1 VTPAQQATAATPTP
15 STSPS
20 LERRLGPFDAAAII
34 LSNVIGGG
42 IFFVPILVAGLVPVA
57 AGMLGVWVLG
67 GVLAFAG
74 AMAYAELAALRPRS
88 GGEYVYLREAFGPLA
103 AFLTGWTSFVAGFS
117 GAIAA
122 TALFLADAIGR
133 FVPAASDRTPIFT
146 VPVPFAPLVVS
157 NATLVALAAIALLS
171 FIHMRGLGPGRLVHN
186 FLAGLKV
193 SGILIFLALGL
204 ALGSGSWSNLGSS
217 HQVAAPATGWLLA
230 LIPVMFSYSGWNA
243 AAYVAEEIKNP
254 GRNVPI
260 ALGLGT
266 AAVVAIYV
274 ALNVLYL
281 YAMPLADLALVGDG
295 RLTDTVAERLF
306 GFVAGN
312 VIAIF
317 TIVSVAASISAMV
330 LAGPRV
336 YFAMARD
343 GAFLPSVAQVHPRYR
358 TPARAIWAQAGW
370 SAVLVLSS
378 TLSGLVNYTG
388 FAIVLFSGIAVASL
402 FVLRKRNPNAE
413 RPFRAWG
420 YPFAP
425 GLFVAASAAM
435 IGHRL
440 WTEPSQTLYGLIII
454 AAGVPLYLL
463 FARKGPRL
471 ENDL

>member
-1 VTPAQQATAATPTP
+1 MADSAPAV
-15 STSPS
+15 
-20 LERRLGPFDAAAII
+20 LERRLGPYDAAAII
-34 LSNVIGGG
+34 VSNVIGGG
-42 IFFVPILVAGLVPVA
+42 ILFTPPLVAAAVSNSWAFLGTWLVG
-57 AGMLGVWVLG
+57 GM
-67 GVLAFAG
+67 LAFAG
-74 AMAYAELAALRPRS
+74 AMAYAELAALRPRA
-88 GGEYVYLREAFGPLA
+88 GGEYVYLHAAYGRLA

-122 TALFLADAIGR
+122 SALFLADAIGR
-133 FVPAASDRTPIFT
+133 FVPAAADQTPIFAL
-146 VPVPFAPLVVS
+146 PIPFAPLVFT
-157 NATLVALAAIALLS
+157 NQTLVALLAIVCLS

-186 FLAGLKV
+186 VLAGLKV
-193 SGILIFLALGL
+193 SGILVFLALGI
-204 ALGSGSWSNLGSS
+204 AFGTGSWSNLSSS
-217 HQVAAPATGWLLA
+217 HEVTAPATGWLLA

-243 AAYVAEEIKNP
+243 AAYVAEEIRDP

-274 ALNVLYL
+274 ALNLVYL
-281 YAMPLADLALVGDG
+281 YAMPLADVALVPDG

-343 GAFLPSVAQVHPRYR
+343 GAFLPSVARVHETYR
-358 TPARAIWAQAGW
+358 TPARAIWAQAVW

-378 TLSGLVNYTG
+378 TLSSLVNYTG
-388 FAIVLFSGIAVASL
+388 FAIVLFSGVAVSSL
-402 FVLRKRNPNAE
+402 FVLRMRQPHAE

-420 YPFAP
+420 YPYAP

-435 IGHRL
+435 LLHRL
-440 WTEPSQTLYGLIII
+440 WTEPSQTLYGLLIIS
-454 AAGVPLYLL
+454 AGIPLSVL
-463 FARKGPRL
+463 FARRR
-471 ENDL
+471 

>member
-1 VTPAQQATAATPTP
+1 MTT
-15 STSPS
+15 

-42 IFFVPILVAGLVPVA
+42 IFFVPILVAGLVPTA
-57 AGMLGVWVLG
+57 GGMLGVWTLG
-67 GVLAFAG
+67 GLLAFAG
-74 AMAYAELAALRPRS
+74 ALAYAELAALRPRS
-88 GGEYVYLREAFGPLA
+88 GGEYVYLREAFGPVA
-103 AFLTGWTSFVAGFS
+103 AFLTGWTSFVAGVS
-117 GAIAA
+117 GSIAA
-122 TALFLADAIGR
+122 SALFLANAIGC
-133 FVPAASDRTPIFT
+133 FLPAAGDRTPIFT
-146 VPVPFAPLVVS
+146 VPLPFVPLTV
-157 NATLVALAAIALLS
+157 NNQTIVALAAIAALS
-171 FIHMRGLGPGRLVHN
+171 YIHMRGLGPGRVVHN

-193 SGILIFLALGL
+193 SGILVFIALGL
-204 ALGSGSWSNLGSS
+204 ALGAGSVGNLASS
-217 HQVAAPATGWLLA
+217 HEVTAPGTGWLLA

-243 AAYVAEEIKNP
+243 AAYVAEEIRNP

-274 ALNVLYL
+274 LLNVVYL
-281 YAMPLADLALVGDG
+281 YAMPLADLAVVGDG

-343 GAFLPSVAQVHPRYR
+343 GAFLPSVAQVHPTYR
-358 TPARAIWAQAGW
+358 TPAIAIWAQAAW
-370 SAVLVLSS
+370 STILVLSS
-378 TLSGLVNYTG
+378 TLSDLVNYTG

-402 FVLRKRNPNAE
+402 FVLRWRDPGAE

-420 YPFAP
+420 YPVAP

-435 IGHRL
+435 IIHRVI
-440 WTEPSQTLYGLIII
+440 TEPTQTFYGLIII
-454 AAGVPLYLL
+454 GLGAPLYYL
-463 FARKGPRL
+463 FARR
-471 ENDL
+471 NA

>member
-1 VTPAQQATAATPTP
+1 MTT
-15 STSPS
+15 

-34 LSNVIGGG
+34 LSNVIGGV
-42 IFFVPILVAGLVPVA
+42 IFFVPILVAGLVPTA
-57 AGMLGVWVLG
+57 GGMLGVWTLG
-67 GVLAFAG
+67 GLLAFAG
-74 AMAYAELAALRPRS
+74 ALAYAELAALRPRS
-88 GGEYVYLREAFGPLA
+88 GGEYVYLREAFGPVA

-122 TALFLADAIGR
+122 SALFLADAIGR
-133 FVPAASDRTPIFT
+133 FVPAAGDRTPIFT
-146 VPVPFAPLVVS
+146 VPLPFVPLTV
-157 NATLVALAAIALLS
+157 NNQTIVALAAIAALS
-171 FIHMRGLGPGRLVHN
+171 YIHMRGLGPGRVVHN

-193 SGILIFLALGL
+193 SGILVFIALGL
-204 ALGSGSWSNLGSS
+204 ALGAGSVGNLASS
-217 HQVAAPATGWLLA
+217 HEVTAPGTGWLLA

-243 AAYVAEEIKNP
+243 AAYVAEEIRNP

-274 ALNVLYL
+274 LLNVVYL
-281 YAMPLADLALVGDG
+281 YAMPLADLAVVGDG

-343 GAFLPSVAQVHPRYR
+343 GAFLPSVAQVHPTYR
-358 TPARAIWAQAGW
+358 TPAIAIWAQAAW
-370 SAVLVLSS
+370 STILVLSS
-378 TLSGLVNYTG
+378 TLSDLVNYTG

-402 FVLRKRNPNAE
+402 FVLRWRDPGAE

-420 YPFAP
+420 YPVAP

-435 IGHRL
+435 IIHRVI
-440 WTEPSQTLYGLIII
+440 TEPTQTFYGLIII
-454 AAGVPLYLL
+454 GLGAPLYYL
-463 FARKGPRL
+463 FARR
-471 ENDL
+471 NA

>member
-1 VTPAQQATAATPTP
+1 VSA
-15 STSPS
+15 S

-42 IFFVPILVAGLVPVA
+42 IFFVPILVAGLVPHA
-57 AGMLGVWVLG
+57 IGMLGVWVLG

-74 AMAYAELAALRPRS
+74 AMAYAELAALRPKS

-122 TALFLADAIGR
+122 SALFLADAIGR
-133 FVPAASDRTPIFT
+133 FFPAAADRTPIFS
-146 VPVPFAPLVVS
+146 VPIPFLPLVLT
-157 NATLVALAAIALLS
+157 NQTLVALAAIAALS
-171 FIHMRGLGPGRLVHN
+171 FVHMRGLGPGRIVHN

-204 ALGSGSWSNLGSS
+204 SLGTGDWSNLASS
-217 HQVAAPATGWLLA
+217 HEVTAPGTGWLLA
-230 LIPVMFSYSGWNA
+230 LIPVMFSFSGWNA
-243 AAYVAEEIKNP
+243 AAYVAEEIKDP

-281 YAMPLADLALVGDG
+281 YAMPLADLAVVGDG

-336 YFAMARD
+336 YYAMARD

-388 FAIVLFSGIAVASL
+388 FAIVLFSGIAVAAL
-402 FVLRKRNPNAE
+402 FVLRRREPNAE
-413 RPFRAWG
+413 RPFNAWG

-425 GLFVAASAAM
+425 GLFVAA
-435 IGHRL
+435 
-440 WTEPSQTLYGLIII
+440 YGLIII
-454 AAGVPLYLL
+454 GAGIPLYFL
-463 FARKGPRL
+463 FARRQ
-471 ENDL
+471 

>member
-1 VTPAQQATAATPTP
+1 MTASSTPAAPGHAA
-15 STSPS
+15 PS
-20 LERRLGPFDAAAII
+20 LERRLGPLDAAAII
-34 LSNVIGGG
+34 VSNVIGGG
-42 IFFVPILVAGLVPVA
+42 IFYVPVLVAGLVPSAV
-57 AGMLGVWVLG
+57 GMLGVWMLG
-67 GVLAFAG
+67 GVLVFAG
-74 AMAYAELAALRPRS
+74 ALAYAELAALRPRS
-88 GGEYVYLREAFGPLA
+88 GGEYVYLREAFGPVA

-122 TALFLADAIGR
+122 TALFLAEAVGR
-133 FVPAASDRTPIFT
+133 FVPAAADRTPLLTI
-146 VPVPFAPLVVS
+146 PLPLAPLVLT
-157 NATLVALAAIALLS
+157 NQTIVALAAIAALS

-193 SGILIFLALGL
+193 SGILIFIALGL
-204 ALGSGSWSNLGSS
+204 ALGSGSWGNLSSS
-217 HQVAAPATGWLLA
+217 HEVMTPATGWLLA
-230 LIPVMFSYSGWNA
+230 LIPIMFSYSGWNA
-243 AAYVAEEIKNP
+243 AAYVAEEIRDP

-274 ALNVLYL
+274 ALNMVYL
-281 YAMPLADLALVGDG
+281 YAMPLADLAVVPDG

-312 VIAIF
+312 VIQLF

-343 GAFLPSVAQVHPRYR
+343 GAFLPSVARVHPRYR

-388 FAIVLFSGIAVASL
+388 FAIVLFSGIAVAAL
-402 FVLRKRNPNAE
+402 FVLRWREPGAE
-413 RPFRAWG
+413 RPFKAWG
-420 YPFAP
+420 YPYAP
-425 GLFVAASAAM
+425 AVFVAASAAM
-435 IGHRL
+435 IVHRL

-454 AAGVPLYLL
+454 VAGAPLYYL
-463 FARKGPRL
+463 FARRGL
-471 ENDL
+471 

>member
-1 VTPAQQATAATPTP
+1 VTA
-15 STSPS
+15 PS

-57 AGMLGVWVLG
+57 MGMIGVWVLG

-74 AMAYAELAALRPRS
+74 AMAYAELAALRPKS
-88 GGEYVYLREAFGPLA
+88 GGEYVYLREAFGPQA

-122 TALFLADAIGR
+122 SALFLADAIGR
-133 FVPAASDRTPIFT
+133 FFPAAADRTPILT
-146 VPVPFAPLVVS
+146 IPIPFVSLVLT
-157 NATLVALAAIALLS
+157 NQTLVALVAIVALS
-171 FIHMRGLGPGRLVHN
+171 MVHMRGLGPGRIVHN
-186 FLAGLKV
+186 VLAGLKV
-193 SGILIFLALGL
+193 SGILIFIAFGL
-204 ALGSGSWSNLGSS
+204 SLGSGSWAHLSSS
-217 HQVAAPATGWLLA
+217 HEVTAPATGWLLA
-230 LIPVMFSYSGWNA
+230 LIPVMFSFSGWNA
-243 AAYVAEEIKNP
+243 AAYVAEEIRDP
-254 GRNVPI
+254 GRNVPF

-281 YAMPLADLALVGDG
+281 YAMPLADLAVVGDG

-312 VIAIF
+312 LLAIF
-317 TIVSVAASISAMV
+317 TLVSVAASISAMV

-343 GAFLPSVAQVHPRYR
+343 GAFLPSVARVHPTYR
-358 TPARAIWAQAGW
+358 TPARAIWAQATW
-370 SAVLVLSS
+370 SSVLVLSS

-388 FAIVLFSGIAVASL
+388 FAIVLFSGFAVAAL
-402 FVLRKRNPNAE
+402 FVLRWREPNAE
-413 RPFRAWG
+413 RPFKAWG

-425 GLFVAASAAM
+425 GVFVVASAAM

-440 WTEPSQTLYGLIII
+440 WTEPSQTLYGLLIIG
-454 AAGVPLYLL
+454 AGVPLYYL
-463 FARKGPRL
+463 FVRR
-471 ENDL
+471 

>member
-1 VTPAQQATAATPTP
+1 VTPATPAATA
-15 STSPS
+15 TSAPS
-20 LERRLGPFDAAAII
+20 LERRLGPLDAAAII

-42 IFFVPILVAGLVPVA
+42 IFYVPILVAALVPAA

-88 GGEYVYLREAFGPLA
+88 GGEYVYLREAFGPVA

-133 FVPAASDRTPIFT
+133 FVPAASSRTPLLEIPIPF
-146 VPVPFAPLVVS
+146 VPLIVT
-157 NATLVALAAIALLS
+157 NQTIVALAAIALLS
-171 FIHMRGLGPGRLVHN
+171 FVHMCGLGPGRLVHN

-204 ALGSGSWSNLGSS
+204 SLGNGSWSNLASS
-217 HQVAAPATGWLLA
+217 HQVATPATGWLLA

-243 AAYVAEEIKNP
+243 AAYVAEEIRNP

-281 YAMPLADLALVGDG
+281 YALPLAELSVVGDG

-306 GFVAGN
+306 GFVAGD
-312 VIAIF
+312 VIGVF

-343 GAFLPSVAQVHPRYR
+343 GAFLQSVARVHPRYR

-378 TLSGLVNYTG
+378 TLSSLVNYTG

-402 FVLRKRNPNAE
+402 FVLRMREPGAE
-413 RPFRAWG
+413 RPFKAWG

-435 IGHRL
+435 IIHRL
-440 WTEPSQTLYGLIII
+440 WTEPSQTLYGLLIIV
-454 AAGVPLYLL
+454 AGVPLYYLI
-463 FARKGPRL
+463 AKRQPAA
-471 ENDL
+471 

>member
-1 VTPAQQATAATPTP
+1 VTPPTEAVP
-15 STSPS
+15 AHAPPS
-20 LERRLGPFDAAAII
+20 LERRLGPLDAAAII

-42 IFFVPILVAGLVPVA
+42 IFYVPVLVAALVPVA

-122 TALFLADAIGR
+122 SALFLADAIGR
-133 FVPAASDRTPIFT
+133 FVPAAADRTPILQL
-146 VPVPFAPLVVS
+146 PLPFVPLVVTKQ
-157 NATLVALAAIALLS
+157 TLVALAAIALLS

-204 ALGSGSWSNLGSS
+204 ALGSGSWGNVASS
-217 HQVAAPATGWLLA
+217 HAVAAPATGWLLA

-243 AAYVAEEIKNP
+243 AAYVAEEIRDP

-281 YAMPLADLALVGDG
+281 YAMPLADLAVVADG

-358 TPARAIWAQAGW
+358 TPARAIWAQAAW

-402 FVLRKRNPNAE
+402 FVLRMREPGAD

-435 IGHRL
+435 ILHRL

-454 AAGVPLYLL
+454 GAGVPLYLA
-463 FARKGPRL
+463 FARKVTR
-471 ENDL
+471 

>member
-1 VTPAQQATAATPTP
+1 VTAPATE
-15 STSPS
+15 PS

-57 AGMLGVWVLG
+57 MGMIGVWVLG
-67 GVLAFAG
+67 GILAFAG
-74 AMAYAELAALRPRS
+74 AMAYAELAALRPKS
-88 GGEYVYLREAFGPLA
+88 GGEYVYLREAFGPQA

-122 TALFLADAIGR
+122 SALFLADAIGR
-133 FVPAASDRTPIFT
+133 FFPVVADRTPIIEI
-146 VPVPFAPLVVS
+146 PIPFASLVLT
-157 NATLVALAAIALLS
+157 NQTLVALVAIAALS
-171 FIHMRGLGPGRLVHN
+171 FVHMRGLGPGRIVHN
-186 FLAGLKV
+186 VLAGLKV
-193 SGILIFLALGL
+193 SGILIFIALGL
-204 ALGSGSWSNLGSS
+204 SLGSGTWANLSSS
-217 HQVAAPATGWLLA
+217 HEVTAPATGWLLA
-230 LIPVMFSYSGWNA
+230 LIPVMFSFSGWNA

-281 YAMPLADLALVGDG
+281 YAMPLADLAVVGDG

-312 VIAIF
+312 LIAIF

-330 LAGPRV
+330 LSGPRV

-343 GAFLPSVAQVHPRYR
+343 GAFLPSVARVHPTYR
-358 TPARAIWAQAGW
+358 TPSRAIWAQAAW
-370 SAVLVLSS
+370 SGVLVLSS

-388 FAIVLFSGIAVASL
+388 FAIVLFSGIAVAAL
-402 FVLRKRNPNAE
+402 FVLRFREPHAE
-413 RPFRAWG
+413 RPFKAWG

-425 GLFVAASAAM
+425 GLFVVASAAM

-440 WTEPSQTLYGLIII
+440 FTEPSETLYGLLII
-454 AAGVPLYLL
+454 AAGIPLYYL
-463 FARKGPRL
+463 FARRR
-471 ENDL
+471 

>member
-1 VTPAQQATAATPTP
+1 VTPATAATAAT
-15 STSPS
+15 SSPS
-20 LERRLGPFDAAAII
+20 LERRLGPLDAAAII

-42 IFFVPILVAGLVPVA
+42 IFYVPILVAGLVPVA

-74 AMAYAELAALRPRS
+74 AMAYAELAALRPKS

-133 FVPAASDRTPIFT
+133 FVPVAADRTPIL
-146 VPVPFAPLVVS
+146 VIPVPFAPLVV
-157 NATLVALAAIALLS
+157 NNQTLVALAAIAMLS

-204 ALGSGSWSNLGSS
+204 SLGAGSWSNLASS
-217 HQVAAPATGWLLA
+217 HDVAAPATGWLLA

-243 AAYVAEEIKNP
+243 AAYVAEEIRNP

-281 YAMPLADLALVGDG
+281 YAMPLADLAVVGDG

-336 YFAMARD
+336 YFAMAGD
-343 GAFLPSVAQVHPRYR
+343 GAFLPSVARVHPRYH
-358 TPARAIWAQAGW
+358 TMALDCW
-370 SAVLVLSS
+370 
-378 TLSGLVNYTG
+378 
-388 FAIVLFSGIAVASL
+388 
-402 FVLRKRNPNAE
+402 
-413 RPFRAWG
+413 
-420 YPFAP
+420 
-425 GLFVAASAAM
+425 
-435 IGHRL
+435 
-440 WTEPSQTLYGLIII
+440 
-454 AAGVPLYLL
+454 
-463 FARKGPRL
+463 
-471 ENDL
+471 DD

>member
-1 VTPAQQATAATPTP
+1 VTPAPEASAAT
-15 STSPS
+15 TSPS
-20 LERRLGPFDAAAII
+20 LERRLGPLDAAAII

-42 IFFVPILVAGLVPVA
+42 IFYVPILVAGLVPVA

-67 GVLAFAG
+67 GLLAFAG
-74 AMAYAELAALRPRS
+74 AMAYAELAALRPKS

-133 FVPAASDRTPIFT
+133 FVPAAADRTPILEI
-146 VPVPFAPLVVS
+146 PIPFVPLVINNS
-157 NATLVALAAIALLS
+157 TLVALAAIAMLS
-171 FIHMRGLGPGRLVHN
+171 FVHMRGLGPGRLVHN
-186 FLAGLKV
+186 FLASLKV

-204 ALGSGSWSNLGSS
+204 ALGSGSWSNLAST
-217 HQVAAPATGWLLA
+217 HTVTAPATGWLLA

-243 AAYVAEEIKNP
+243 AAYVAEEIRNP

-281 YAMPLADLALVGDG
+281 YAMPLADVSTVEIG

-343 GAFLPSVAQVHPRYR
+343 GAFLPSVAQVHPRYH
-358 TPARAIWAQAGW
+358 TPARAIWAQAAW

-388 FAIVLFSGIAVASL
+388 FAIVLFSGIAVTSL
-402 FVLRKRNPNAE
+402 FVLRMRDPGAE
-413 RPFRAWG
+413 RPFKAWG
-420 YPFAP
+420 YPVAP
-425 GLFVAASAAM
+425 ALFVVASATM
-435 IGHRL
+435 LIHRL
-440 WTEPSQTLYGLIII
+440 WTEPLQTLYGLIII
-454 AAGVPLYLL
+454 GAGIPLYLI
-463 FARKGPRL
+463 FARKK
-471 ENDL
+471 

>member
-1 VTPAQQATAATPTP
+1 MTAPATE
-15 STSPS
+15 PS

-57 AGMLGVWVLG
+57 MGMIGVWVLG
-67 GVLAFAG
+67 GILAFAG

-88 GGEYVYLREAFGPLA
+88 GGEYVYLREAFGPQA

-122 TALFLADAIGR
+122 SALFLADAIGR
-133 FVPAASDRTPIFT
+133 FFPIVADRTPILEI
-146 VPVPFAPLVVS
+146 PIPFASLLLT
-157 NATLVALAAIALLS
+157 NQTLVALVAIAALS
-171 FIHMRGLGPGRLVHN
+171 CVHMRGLGPGRTVHN
-186 FLAGLKV
+186 VLAGLKV
-193 SGILIFLALGL
+193 SGILIFIALGL
-204 ALGSGSWSNLGSS
+204 SLGSGTWANLSSS
-217 HQVAAPATGWLLA
+217 HEVTAPATGWLLA
-230 LIPVMFSYSGWNA
+230 LIPVMFSFSGWNA
-243 AAYVAEEIKNP
+243 AAYVAEEIRNP

-281 YAMPLADLALVGDG
+281 YAMPLADLAVVGGG

-312 VIAIF
+312 LIAIF

-330 LAGPRV
+330 LSGPRV

-343 GAFLPSVAQVHPRYR
+343 GAFLPSVARVHPTYR
-358 TPARAIWAQAGW
+358 TPSRAIWAQAAW
-370 SAVLVLSS
+370 SGVLVLSS

-388 FAIVLFSGIAVASL
+388 FAIVLFSGIAVAAL
-402 FVLRKRNPNAE
+402 FVLRFREPHAE
-413 RPFRAWG
+413 RPFKAWG

-425 GLFVAASAAM
+425 GLFVVASAAM

-440 WTEPSQTLYGLIII
+440 FTEPSETLYGLLII
-454 AAGVPLYLL
+454 AAGIPLYYL
-463 FARKGPRL
+463 FARKK
-471 ENDL
+471 

>member
-1 VTPAQQATAATPTP
+1 MTT
-15 STSPS
+15 

-42 IFFVPILVAGLVPVA
+42 IFFVPILVAGLVPSA
-57 AGMLGVWVLG
+57 IGMLGVWTLG
-67 GVLAFAG
+67 GLLAFAG
-74 AMAYAELAALRPRS
+74 ALAYAELAALRPRS
-88 GGEYVYLREAFGPLA
+88 GGEYVYLREAFGPVA

-122 TALFLADAIGR
+122 SALFLADAIGR
-133 FVPAASDRTPIFT
+133 FVPAAADRTPIIT
-146 VPVPFAPLVVS
+146 VPLPFVPLTV
-157 NATLVALAAIALLS
+157 NNQTIVALAAIGALS
-171 FIHMRGLGPGRLVHN
+171 YIHMRGLGPGRMVHN

-193 SGILIFLALGL
+193 SGILIFIALGL
-204 ALGSGSWSNLGSS
+204 ALGAGSMGNLASS
-217 HQVAAPATGWLLA
+217 HEVSAPATGWLLA

-243 AAYVAEEIKNP
+243 AAYVAEEIRNP

-274 ALNVLYL
+274 LLNVVYL
-281 YAMPLADLALVGDG
+281 YAMPLADLAVVADG

-312 VIAIF
+312 IIAIF

-343 GAFLPSVAQVHPRYR
+343 GAFLPSVAQVHPTYR
-358 TPARAIWAQAGW
+358 TPAIAIWAQAAW
-370 SAVLVLSS
+370 STILVLSS
-378 TLSGLVNYTG
+378 TLSDLVNYTG

-402 FVLRKRNPNAE
+402 FVLRWREPGAD

-420 YPFAP
+420 YPLAP

-435 IGHRL
+435 ILHRIV
-440 WTEPSQTLYGLIII
+440 TEPTQTMYGLIII
-454 AAGVPLYLL
+454 GLGAPLYYL
-463 FARKGPRL
+463 FARR
-471 ENDL
+471 NR